1 MEGCSGR
8 GFGRERTGR
17 GGATLMGL
25 TLCGVVGFGAGFG
38 EFLMVV

>member
-8 GFGRERTGR
+8 EFGRERMGR
-17 GGATLMGL
+17 GGVMMMGL
-25 TLCGVVGFGAGFG
+25 TLCGVVGFGTGFD